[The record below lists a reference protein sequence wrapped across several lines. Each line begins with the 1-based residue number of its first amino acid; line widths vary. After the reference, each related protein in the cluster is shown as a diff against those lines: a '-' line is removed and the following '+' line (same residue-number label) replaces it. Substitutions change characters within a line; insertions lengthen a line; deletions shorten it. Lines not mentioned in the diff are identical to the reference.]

1 MQKKPEER
9 KSSEIKNRTRNNKP
23 IISLNEYGSV
33 NYSYDGTDLEIEP
46 TEIERLAHY
55 DINVQTVTDKGQKK
69 LHIDAGGYV
78 GAAPLSNFII
88 NVEPKFDDIKSYGRL
103 IHYVNGFY
111 DVKFLD
117 DKIDFL
123 ENKNQTLY
131 FHIELLIHYAETIL
145 KEGLY
150 KNYITIQEDSPY
162 LKGKLLFLPTET
174 TSGQI
179 LNDSRFNLQFSC
191 EHDEFSANMLEN
203 QILLYTLDC
212 CQRESPILHQKLKI
226 QRLIHEIDYD
236 VKMPTSITRHEFER
250 LHYTSIN
257 KRYKNALVCCEQ
269 IISGFGFDSLREHN
283 HQFIK
288 PFFIKMNDLFQDF
301 IACLLND
308 KKYYKYYVKADQFRV
323 SPGKKEKEYQ
333 TQTTAWE
340 ISGSIHYDGPKQIRP
355 DIITYKDSDCTE
367 IHAIMDAK
375 YKDDEKG
382 TLDEDDMY
390 QIAFYLNHY
399 KKKIAYAVLPEH
411 KKSLPDY
418 KIKAK
423 KQDLE
428 IRVRH
433 INVEDTLDW
442 IFDKNIDDK
451 TKVSTMLESKFL
463 RETSN

>member
-9 KSSEIKNRTRNNKP
+9 KSSEIKNRTRKDNP

-33 NYSYDGTDLEIEP
+33 NYSYEGTDLDIKA
-46 TEIERLAHY
+46 TDDVDALAENY
-55 DINVQTVTDKGQKK
+55 EINVQTVIEKGQKK
-69 LHIDAGGYV
+69 LHIDAEGYV

-88 NVEPKFDDIKSYGRL
+88 NVEPKFDNIKSYGRL
-103 IHYVNGFY
+103 IHYVNGFE
-111 DVKFLD
+111 DAKFLD
-117 DKIDFL
+117 DNINFL
-123 ENKNQTLY
+123 ESKDQTLY
-131 FHIELLIHYAETIL
+131 FHIELLTHYAETIL
-145 KEGLY
+145 KQGLY

-191 EHDEFSANMLEN
+191 EHDEFSANTLEN
-203 QILLYTLDC
+203 QILLYTLDY
-212 CQRESPILHQKLKI
+212 CQRESPILSQKLKI

-236 VKMPTSITRHEFER
+236 VTMPTSITRHEFER

-269 IISGFGFDSLREHN
+269 ILSGFGFESLREHN
-283 HQFIK
+283 KEFIQ

-308 KKYYKYYVKADQFRV
+308 KKYYPYYVKADQFRV
-323 SPGKKEKEYQ
+323 SPGKNKEKQ
-333 TQTTAWE
+333 TQRTAWK
-340 ISGSIHYDGPKQIRP
+340 IAGRHKSIRP
-355 DIITYKDSDCTE
+355 DIITYKDSGKTK

-375 YKDDEKG
+375 YKDDEDDI
-382 TLDEDDMY
+382 LAESDMY
-390 QIAFYLNHY
+390 QIAFYLNDY

-411 KKSLPDY
+411 EKSRNDY
-418 KIKAK
+418 EIEATNQGLK
-423 KQDLE
+423 

-433 INVEDTLDW
+433 INVETTLEW
-442 IFDKNIDDK
+442 IFNKNIDDE
-451 TKVSTMLESKFL
+451 TKVSTMLASKFL
-463 RETSN
+463 RENSD